1 MSDDEAIIYSEKYD
15 NAWFDAK
22 PKIKFGKHNDGGDLT
37 LTESTLHFKT
47 RKGKNIKLDIK
58 NIMRIYPIMML
69 HHFGIAFI
77 DDSNVVRYAEY
88 IVKDSDKLIK
98 EIKKLEFQICG
109 GGNVEDLEKI
119 KDIKE
124 KSTHLFFNET
134 GDYVAIFE
142 DHLEIR
148 VYSNDDEKVHIYPT
162 EYLGTSFEEYLSYD
176 GLEIHLE
183 DSSSKHKDGGI
194 SGCPHIHFG
203 PYYYGHRIYFWNEND
218 WKNVKNLIEK
228 AKTEYGKINISQKV
242 VHGDE
247 VTKTEI
253 KDSVL
258 NRSNVGGGKS
268 SKAEEIKEIKELLD
282 SGAIDDDEFKQM
294 KKEILGK

>member
-1 MSDDEAIIYSEKYD
+1 
-15 NAWFDAK
+15 
-22 PKIKFGKHNDGGDLT
+22 
-37 LTESTLHFKT
+37 ESTLHFKT

-58 NIMRIYPIMML
+58 NIMRIYPIMMQN
-69 HHFGIAFI
+69 HFGIAFI
-77 DDSNVVRYAEY
+77 DDSNVVRHAEY

-109 GGNVEDLEKI
+109 GRNVEDLEKI
-119 KDIKE
+119 KDIKG

-162 EYLGTSFEEYLSYD
+162 EYLGTSFEEYISYD

-228 AKTEYGKINISQKV
+228 AK
-242 VHGDE
+242 
-247 VTKTEI
+247 
-253 KDSVL
+253 
-258 NRSNVGGGKS
+258 
-268 SKAEEIKEIKELLD
+268 
-282 SGAIDDDEFKQM
+282 
-294 KKEILGK
+294 